1 MSYFWLFLLYF
12 YGGYFGRFYEESH
25 ICNKLI
31 TFILCIAIII
41 LAAYIRNLVI
51 INQKK
56 YVPDIKKELTIIP
69 EDDIS
74 REDSIIDN
82 STLLLSNKKQKNS
95 DENDNDFILGNK
107 TNNNSNPFSLKLRKT
122 KQVSSEKKN
131 KYWKK

>member
-1 MSYFWLFLLYF
+1 M
-12 YGGYFGRFYEESH
+12 
-25 ICNKLI
+25 
-31 TFILCIAIII
+31 
-41 LAAYIRNLVI
+41 

-95 DENDNDFILGNK
+95 DENDNENISQIKEVDEYCVRFEDNK
-107 TNNNSNPFSLKLRKT
+107 NSD
-122 KQVSSEKKN
+122 SSEEENNGKN
-131 KYWKK
+131 KFWHVYTVIAQKNK